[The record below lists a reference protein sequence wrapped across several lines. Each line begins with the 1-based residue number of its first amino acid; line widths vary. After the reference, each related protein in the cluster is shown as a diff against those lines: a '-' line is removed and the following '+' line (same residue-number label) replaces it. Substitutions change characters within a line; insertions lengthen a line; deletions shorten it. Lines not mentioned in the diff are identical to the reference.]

1 MKSNSG
7 IMKTIIVPIDFS
19 EQSEYA
25 LKVAA
30 SLAKKHS
37 SEILV
42 LHMLELNE
50 AVLTSSEGFHP
61 EQTVFFI
68 KLAEKR
74 MREFLDKDY
83 LKDVRITPIIKHFK
97 VFGEVN
103 DVAGK
108 HGAELVVMGSHGTD
122 GLKEIFVGS
131 NAEKV
136 VRHAEIP
143 VLVIKSEM
151 EDFKV
156 EDFVFACDFRT
167 ENLVAFQRAMDF
179 CEKLSAKLHLVY
191 INTPGDDFLSNEDIY
206 MKVTEFLQKSG
217 VGKEVE
223 IYNDYSVERGVL
235 NYSESIKAD
244 VIGIPTH
251 GRKGLSH
258 FFMGSIGE
266 DIANHSKI
274 PVITFKI

>member
-1 MKSNSG
+1 
-7 IMKTIIVPIDFS
+7 MKTIIVPVDFS

-30 SLAKKHS
+30 SLARNYNA
-37 SEILV
+37 EILA

-50 AVLTSSEGFHP
+50 AMISSSEGFHP
-61 EQTVFFI
+61 EQTVFLL

-74 MREFLDKDY
+74 INDFLDKPY
-83 LKDVRITPIIKHFK
+83 LKGVKKVTPIIKHFK

-103 DVAGK
+103 DVVER
-108 HGAELVVMGSHGTD
+108 HGADMIVMGSHGSD
-122 GLKEIFVGS
+122 GLREIFVGS

-136 VRHAEIP
+136 VRHAQVP
-143 VLVIKSEM
+143 VLVIKDDL

-156 EDFVFACDFRT
+156 DTFVFACAYKEESLGAFHKAWDF
-167 ENLVAFQRAMDF
+167 A
-179 CEKLSAKLHLVY
+179 EKLNADFHLVY
-191 INTPGDDFLSNEDIY
+191 INTPGDNFLSDQDIQEKISKF
-206 MKVTEFLQKSG
+206 MEKAGTDHKVNIF
-217 VGKEVE
+217 
-223 IYNDYSVERGVL
+223 NDYSVEKGVL
-235 NYSESIKAD
+235 NFSEKVNAD
-244 VIGIPTH
+244 VVSIPTH